1 MNLVINNLYKTI
13 LLSLTLVFGFISCVS
28 AKPLPEAFKV
38 SITPIIV
45 QKTQIN
51 LETNQNIKLKF
62 NTIYDS
68 EKKCDQKNFGF
79 TWQKVKDDLAK
90 YNLGMNKIDWLFA
103 PSMCTQVITPNFN
116 HVVITEFMD
125 KNSPLRAY
133 YIHHTKQ
140 NKRILLK
147 IERDD
152 WLQLPSEGKHKYF
165 GDVDSFP
172 EGKTILNQY
181 VYEQEQ

>member
-1 MNLVINNLYKTI
+1 MHLVINALCKTV
-13 LLSLTLVFGFISCVS
+13 LLPVMLAASAISCVS
-28 AKPLPEAFKV
+28 AKPLSEVSKV
-38 SITPIIV
+38 STMAKTIQAS
-45 QKTQIN
+45 QKNSNTSQN
-51 LETNQNIKLKF
+51 VKLEF
-62 NTIYDS
+62 YTIYDS

-79 TWQKVKDDLAK
+79 TWQKVKDDLAR
-90 YNLGMNKIDWLFA
+90 YDMGMNKIDWLFA

-125 KNSPLRAY
+125 KNSLLRAY

-147 IERDD
+147 LERDD
-152 WLQLPSEGKHKYF
+152 WLQSSSKGKYKYF

-172 EGKTILNQY
+172 EGKFILNQY
-181 VYEQEQ
+181 IYEQDQ